1 MRSDHDIVDLMVK
14 AGMLV
19 TNGQDQYDIAPAFA
33 SRLYGRSRT
42 GFIQWCCLTYLKGI
56 APEQAP
62 ESELLLVA
70 KIVGG
75 FIEPPA
81 REVAS

>member
-1 MRSDHDIVDLMVK
+1 MRSDHDIVDNMVK

-19 TNGQDQYDIAPAFA
+19 TNGKDQYDIAPAFA
-33 SRLYGRSRT
+33 SRIYGRSRT
-42 GFIQWCCLTYLKGI
+42 GFVQQCCLTYLMGI
-56 APEQAP
+56 RPEPAAR
-62 ESELLLVA
+62 SELLKVA
-70 KIVGG
+70 KIVGT

>member
-19 TNGQDQYDIAPAFA
+19 TNGRDQYDIAPAFA

-42 GFIQWCCLTYLKGI
+42 GFMQWCVLTYMKGI
-56 APEQAP
+56 SPEQA
-62 ESELLLVA
+62 SRDELLKVA
-70 KIVGG
+70 KIVGA
-75 FIEPPA
+75 FVEPPA

>member
-42 GFIQWCCLTYLKGI
+42 GFVQECCLTYLMGI
-56 APEQAP
+56 RPEQATQ
-62 ESELLLVA
+62 SELLKVA
-70 KIVGG
+70 KIAGTFV
-75 FIEPPA
+75 EVPA